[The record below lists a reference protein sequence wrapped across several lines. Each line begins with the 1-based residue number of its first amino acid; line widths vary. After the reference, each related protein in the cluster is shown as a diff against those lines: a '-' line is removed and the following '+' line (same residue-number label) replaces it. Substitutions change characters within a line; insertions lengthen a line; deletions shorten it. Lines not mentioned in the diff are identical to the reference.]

1 MRDVAIVGIGQTRHG
16 KREDVSI
23 PELISEAVR
32 ECFSDAKATPRE
44 VDAVVSGNM
53 EWFEG
58 LLMPDL
64 VAVDAMGAVMKPG
77 MKVQTGGT
85 VGAAVFLAAFYHV
98 ASGLFDRVLAVGFE
112 KITDCI
118 HAQAGLSLGDPVYGR
133 FASSGVLGSA
143 ALQAR
148 RCMWK
153 YGLTERQMAHV
164 AAKNRTNA
172 LRNPRAHMRKRT
184 TVEDVLA
191 SPVMAHPIRL
201 LHSCPQ
207 TDGACALLLASGD
220 AAKGMRDDP
229 VWVLGTA
236 SASDYPRHSDRDM
249 AEAASLAEAKR
260 RAFQKAGV
268 ENPRKFFQVAEL
280 YDAFAHQEIV
290 WSEILG
296 LFPRGQ
302 GGVAAEEGVTSMG
315 GDLPINPSGG
325 VEATNPIGATAMIR
339 IAEAALQ
346 VRGSAGEHQVPG
358 VERALAHGWGGGLPQ
373 FNVVTVLGRER

>member
-1 MRDVAIVGIGQTRHG
+1 MRDVAIAGIGQTRHG

-23 PELISEAVR
+23 PELVSEAVR
-32 ECFSDAKATPRE
+32 ECLRDARATPRE

-64 VAVDAMGAVMKPG
+64 VAVDALASVMKPA

-85 VGAAVFLAAFYHV
+85 VGASVFLSAYYHV

-133 FASSGVLGSA
+133 FASSGVLGSS
-143 ALQAR
+143 ALQLR
-148 RCMWK
+148 RYMWK
-153 YGLTERQMAHV
+153 YGLTEKQVAHV

-172 LRNPRAHMRKRT
+172 LRNPKAHMRQAT
-184 TVEDVLA
+184 TVEQVLA

-207 TDGACALLLASGD
+207 TDGACALLLASED
-220 AAKGMRDDP
+220 AAREMRDDP
-229 VWVLGTA
+229 VRVLGTA
-236 SASDYPRHSDRDM
+236 SASDTPRHSDRDM
-249 AEAASLAEAKR
+249 AEAASLAEAGR
-260 RAFQKAGV
+260 RAFKKAGV

-280 YDAFAHQEIV
+280 YDAFAHQEVI
-290 WSEILG
+290 WSEVLG
-296 LFPRGQ
+296 LFPRGK
-302 GGVAAEEGVTSMG
+302 GGVAAEEGITSME
-315 GDLPINPSGG
+315 GDLPFNPSGG
-325 VEATNPIGATAMIR
+325 VLSTNPIGATAMIR

-346 VRGSAGEHQVPG
+346 VRGDAGEHQVPG

-373 FNVVTVLGRER
+373 FNVVTVLGR